1 MAPTTSTTNTNS
13 ATRPIRNDI
22 PYKRERLGRIL
33 VQHRNGSTSVGTG
46 FFVDAQGELLTCF
59 HVISGTELCNLRAMN
74 TNITGT
80 PDEEHIQLQNYLTQS
95 VVNIQV
101 ELMDGS
107 RKIANLVKFN
117 HIYDV
122 ASLKIAEEN
131 SGGGGASGGS
141 GSGAGAGAENPFF
154 ELDTD
159 YMPEYDESTFFCGF
173 QLTGGYSDATQYPF
187 SINRAVVSAFPEV
200 VVAGDKY
207 QHIQLNS
214 INLGGNSGAPLFV
227 EGSNK
232 VIGIINGNMNWG
244 KDNFTIMDKSLMN
257 KNPDGTESGA
267 LRLAQ
272 EAVRVPLCIAYATP
286 LNLIK
291 SKTDFLNN

>member
-1 MAPTTSTTNTNS
+1 MPPTNPT
-13 ATRPIRNDI
+13 TRPIKNDV
-22 PYKRERLGRIL
+22 PYKRERMARIL

-46 FFVDAQGELLTCF
+46 FFIDKQGGLLTCF
-59 HVISGTELCNLRAMN
+59 HVISGTELCNLRIIN
-74 TNITGT
+74 PNISNPTTGAATST
-80 PDEEHIQLQNYLTQS
+80 PDGEHLQLQNFLNQS
-95 VVNIQV
+95 IINIQI
-101 ELMDGS
+101 ELMDGT
-107 RKIANLVKFN
+107 RKIAELVKFN

-122 ASLKIAEEN
+122 CLLKITDTNTETTSVSEE
-131 SGGGGASGGS
+131 SGG
-141 GSGAGAGAENPFF
+141 ETPFF
-154 ELDTD
+154 EIDMD

-244 KDNFTIMDKSLMN
+244 KDNFTVMDKSLIN

-267 LRLAQ
+267 LRFAQ

-286 LNLIK
+286 INLIK
-291 SKTDFLNN
+291 SKTDFLNI